1 MNHQYRRSKSCSG
14 TARGRKLFLWRFH
27 THSSRPQRSTPLPLQ
42 CQLAPCCAQH
52 WMPHTAA
59 KWPRFRALHIIS
71 FLRPATVHY
80 RTFCNTANPIISHP
94 PTPPIRLMS
103 DCGPLQ
109 LHQLGLRGQLLLMA
123 TGGSSP
129 WISIPRIDAESKNS
143 LKHPQAGVR
152 RTRAVHEMSVC
163 AVWRKKHWRCWIVCR
178 PSYHAQF
185 YHWYRKVWRLP
196 CAVPNLPGLYDFG
209 RRWYLHQRDNGWST
223 KWERWVEWICS
234 NKIVVQLLLAQVTL
248 LSRPKLLGQ
257 TANCTLSLSMLLRG
271 WCLFL
276 FLHPVRNGHLQQV
289 LQSRYDSSLSCKAI
303 TQVRNCRTSDLA
315 EVDEE
320 LVGSFGNP
328 PETCLSVGT
337 IIPTIWN

>member
-1 MNHQYRRSKSCSG
+1 MK
-14 TARGRKLFLWRFH
+14 
-27 THSSRPQRSTPLPLQ
+27 
-42 CQLAPCCAQH
+42 
-52 WMPHTAA
+52 
-59 KWPRFRALHIIS
+59 
-71 FLRPATVHY
+71 
-80 RTFCNTANPIISHP
+80 
-94 PTPPIRLMS
+94 
-103 DCGPLQ
+103 
-109 LHQLGLRGQLLLMA
+109 
-123 TGGSSP
+123 
-129 WISIPRIDAESKNS
+129 E
-143 LKHPQAGVR
+143 
-152 RTRAVHEMSVC
+152 
-163 AVWRKKHWRCWIVCR
+163 KKHWRCWIVCR
-178 PSYHAQF
+178 SSYHAQF

-223 KWERWVEWICS
+223 KWEKWVEWICS

-276 FLHPVRNGHLQQV
+276 FLLLHPVRNGHLQQV
-289 LQSRYDSSLSCKAI
+289 LQSRYDSSPSCKAI

-315 EVDEE
+315 EVGEE